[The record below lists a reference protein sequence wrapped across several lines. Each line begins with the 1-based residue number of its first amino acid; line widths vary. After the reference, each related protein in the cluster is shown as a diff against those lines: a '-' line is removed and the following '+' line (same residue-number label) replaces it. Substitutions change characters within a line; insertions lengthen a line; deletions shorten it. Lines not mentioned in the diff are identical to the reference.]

1 MKSLSKRNDS
11 HPRKPTNN
19 SLHDFGSKVLIISEG
34 RKRTCEGTSSIVE
47 GKRLVAG
54 YGWDRC
60 ISRIACML
68 DGAVYRVIVWMER
81 EPRRVREDWIGD
93 VARVDT
99 GVIERQIR
107 GYGSKTRL
115 EP

>member
-1 MKSLSKRNDS
+1 
-11 HPRKPTNN
+11 
-19 SLHDFGSKVLIISEG
+19 
-34 RKRTCEGTSSIVE
+34 
-47 GKRLVAG
+47 
-54 YGWDRC
+54 
-60 ISRIACML
+60 ML